1 MDECRSAAAG
11 LGLAKE
17 SAMMSRLR
25 LAVLGSLVASSSC
38 APERGPVASL
48 DAGVDASGS
57 AEGSGSGEGSGA
69 QVPTFPDEPA
79 EDLRGVVMTDRLGD
93 DPVCADP
100 AACTAEYEAFRVRA
114 AAYARPIDLAEV
126 PALLR
131 RIDAGTV
138 AQVAP
143 RLSAAALRETVLDG
157 LGIGFLMPGLD
168 ARTLEVGVLSR
179 TDRGTFVEME
189 VELRDPWVGSFGAIL
204 LMPAAPTGAALL
216 AVHGHGDTAS
226 IYRDDYHGAD
236 HAARGYVTLMLD
248 MRAMGSGPA
257 AITEH
262 VIARSLMS
270 DGFSLM
276 GMRVYESLL
285 GLKFLRSLAEVEAGR
300 VTLIGHSGGSST
312 GNLTV
317 RVEPR
322 IAGYISDHQVA
333 YAEWVE
339 GINVYHCETVPS
351 LFAYS
356 EQLNDPADSPVPML
370 KVPYKYSNGMQEL
383 FDFLDARTA
392 R

>member
-1 MDECRSAAAG
+1 MR
-11 LGLAKE
+11 
-17 SAMMSRLR
+17 SRLR
-25 LAVLGSLVASSSC
+25 LLVLGSAVSAWSC
-38 APERGPVASL
+38 APERGPAALL
-48 DAGVDASGS
+48 DAGVDASSS
-57 AEGSGSGEGSGA
+57 AEGSGSGEGSDA
-69 QVPTFPDEPA
+69 VVPTFPDEPA

-93 DPVCADP
+93 APVCADP
-100 AACTAEYEAFRVRA
+100 AACTADYEAFRLRA
-114 AAYARPIDLAEV
+114 AVYARPIDLADV

-131 RIDAGTV
+131 RVDAGSV
-138 AQVAP
+138 AQVEP
-143 RLSAAALRETVLDG
+143 RLSAAALRERVLDG

-168 ARTLEVGVLSR
+168 VRTLEVGVLSR
-179 TDRGTFVEME
+179 TDRGAFVEME

-204 LMPAAPTGAALL
+204 LVPAAPTGAALL

-226 IYRDDYHGAD
+226 IYRNDYRGAD

-300 VTLIGHSGGSST
+300 VALIGHSGGSST

-322 IAGYISDHQVA
+322 IAGYISDHQVD
-333 YAEWVE
+333 YAEWVA
-339 GINVYHCETVPS
+339 GVNVYHCETVAALYPFS
-351 LFAYS
+351 T
-356 EQLNDPADSPVPML
+356 QINDPADSPVPTL
-370 KVPYKYSNGMQEL
+370 KVPYRYTNGMQEL

>member
-1 MDECRSAAAG
+1 MAWTMRWVSAC
-11 LGLAKE
+11 LVLA
-17 SAMMSRLR
+17 
-25 LAVLGSLVASSSC
+25 SC
-38 APERGPVASL
+38 AAERDNTPANGGEVG
-48 DAGVDASGS
+48 AGSGS
-57 AEGSGSGEGSGA
+57 GAPIADGGAQGSGEGSGA
-69 QVPTFPDEPA
+69 DEGSESAAPAFPDEPA

-93 DPVCADP
+93 APVCADP
-100 AACTAEYEAFRVRA
+100 AACTEDYEAFRLRA

-126 PALLR
+126 PAALR
-131 RIDAGTV
+131 RIDAGLV
-138 AQVAP
+138 AQVEP
-143 RLSAAALRETVLDG
+143 RLSRDVLRETVLDG
-157 LGIGFLMPGLD
+157 LGIGFLMQGLD

-179 TDRGTFVEME
+179 TDRGAYVEME
-189 VELRDPWVGSFGAIL
+189 VEFRDPWVGSFTAIL
-204 LMPAAPTGAALL
+204 LVPSAPNGAALL
-216 AVHGHGDTAS
+216 AVPGHGDTAA
-226 IYRDDYHGAD
+226 IYRDEYHGAD

-285 GLKFLRSLAEVEAGR
+285 GLKFLRSMAEVEAGR
-300 VTLIGHSGGSST
+300 VALIGHSGGSST

-317 RVEPR
+317 RLEPR

-333 YAEWVE
+333 YAEWVA
-339 GINVYHCETVPS
+339 GVNVYHCETVTALYPFS
-351 LFAYS
+351 T
-356 EQLNDPADSPVPML
+356 QINDPADSPVPTL
-370 KVPYKYSNGMQEL
+370 KVPYKYTNGMQEL